1 MMSNVKPIVEEIR
14 YDTNTLNSA
23 VKIWE
28 HTLNKR
34 VLSSYPTVYIINDN
48 KHSKYSVYVGETTNI
63 KRRTLEHINVDI
75 IEGNIWENFS
85 NSNSSMMYVIGHNYF
100 NKSLTLDI
108 ENKLMQYLSSVD
120 SVENLYNKRTNP
132 QSEYYTSEHFEAIF
146 SKIWQQLHRQN
157 AQLFPLESAIQESAI
172 FKASPFHKL
181 TNEQYLAKQ
190 LILERVRRALQNDET
205 GQHIFVDGE
214 AGSGKTVLL
223 SSLFFEL
230 VNEFKKD
237 FKIDN
242 PSLYFLVNHNQQL
255 KVYQQIAD
263 KLGFNY
269 KSGDKITK
277 PTSFINN
284 HSLDEKVDVVVI
296 DEAHLLLTQGQMSYR
311 GKNHLADIISRAKV
325 VVTVFDKNQILSRT
339 QIWEEDTLQQ
349 IIETS
354 QQNDNYIR
362 LFNQMRIHADKQTIH
377 WIRNLVDN
385 RKIDNI
391 PKDSLG
397 YEIKVFESPKSLY
410 EEIKAK
416 NENKDSGISRVVATF
431 DWEFKDKPKSNGELW
446 SVEIDDWK
454 LPWNLQLSVDRLEK
468 KLSWP
473 EQSQTINEVGSTFT
487 IQGFDL
493 NYVGVIIGPSV
504 IYRDGKIQFD
514 KNKSKNNKATQNRTM
529 ADNSKQ
535 NFAEELLKN
544 ELNVLITRG
553 INGLYLYAVDK
564 ELQNALLRAS
574 KGEIIID

>member
-1 MMSNVKPIVEEIR
+1 MSNVKPIVEEIR

-75 IEGNIWENFS
+75 IEGNIWKNFS

-120 SVENLYNKRTNP
+120 SIENLYNKRTNP

-354 QQNDNYIR
+354 QQNDNYIK
-362 LFNQMRIHADKQTIH
+362 LLNQMRIHADKQTIH

-385 RKIDNI
+385 RTIDNI

-504 IYRDGKIQFD
+504 IYREGKIQFD

-553 INGLYLYAVDK
+553 INGLYLYAVDE

-574 KGEIIID
+574 KGEVIID

>member
-1 MMSNVKPIVEEIR
+1 MMSNVKPVVEEIK

-75 IEGNIWENFS
+75 IEGNMWENFS

-132 QSEYYTSEHFEAIF
+132 QSDYYTSEHFEAIF

-269 KSGDKITK
+269 KRGDKITK
-277 PTSFINN
+277 PTSFINH
-284 HSLDEKVDVVVI
+284 HSPDEKVDVVVV

-349 IIETS
+349 IIESS

-362 LFNQMRIHADKQTIH
+362 LLNQMRIHADKQTIH

-385 RKIDNI
+385 RTIENI

-397 YEIKVFESPKSLY
+397 YGIKVFESPKSLY

-446 SVEIDDWK
+446 GVEIDDWK
-454 LPWNLQLSVDRLEK
+454 LPWNLQLSVDRSEK

-553 INGLYLYAVDK
+553 INGLYLYAVDE

-574 KGEIIID
+574 KGETIIG

>member
-1 MMSNVKPIVEEIR
+1 MSNVKPIVEEIR

-48 KHSKYSVYVGETTNI
+48 KHSKYSAYIGETTNI

-157 AQLFPLESAIQESAI
+157 AQPFPLESAIQESAI

-223 SSLFFEL
+223 ISLFFEL

-325 VVTVFDKNQILSRT
+325 IVTVFDKNQILSRT

-354 QQNDNYIR
+354 QQNDNYIK
-362 LFNQMRIHADKQTIH
+362 LLNQMRIHADKQTIH

-385 RKIDNI
+385 RTIDNI

-504 IYRDGKIQFD
+504 IYREGKIQFD

-553 INGLYLYAVDK
+553 INGLYLYAVDE

>member
-1 MMSNVKPIVEEIR
+1 MSNVKPIVEEIR

-75 IEGNIWENFS
+75 IEGNIWKNFS

-354 QQNDNYIR
+354 QQNDNYIK
-362 LFNQMRIHADKQTIH
+362 LLNQMRIHADKQTIH

-385 RKIDNI
+385 RTIDNI

-504 IYRDGKIQFD
+504 IYREGKIQFD

-553 INGLYLYAVDK
+553 INGLYLYAVDE

-574 KGEIIID
+574 KGEVIID

>member
-1 MMSNVKPIVEEIR
+1 MSNVKPIVEEIR
-14 YDTNTLNSA
+14 YDSNTLNSA

-75 IEGNIWENFS
+75 IEGNIWKNFS

-157 AQLFPLESAIQESAI
+157 ALLFPLESAIQESAI

-269 KSGDKITK
+269 KRGDKITK
-277 PTSFINN
+277 PTSFINH
-284 HSLDEKVDVVVI
+284 HSPDEKVDVVVI

-362 LFNQMRIHADKQTIH
+362 LLNQMRIHADKQTIH
-377 WIRNLVDN
+377 WIRNLIDN
-385 RKIDNI
+385 RAIENI

-446 SVEIDDWK
+446 GVEIDDWK
-454 LPWNLQLSVDRLEK
+454 LPWNLQLSVDRSEK

-553 INGLYLYAVDK
+553 INGLYLYAVDE

-574 KGEIIID
+574 KGEIIIG

>member
-1 MMSNVKPIVEEIR
+1 MSNVKPIVEEIR

-311 GKNHLADIISRAKV
+311 GKNHLADIISRAKI

-431 DWEFKDKPKSNGELW
+431 DWEFKGKPKSNGELW
-446 SVEIDDWK
+446 GVEIDDWK

-574 KGEIIID
+574 

>member
-1 MMSNVKPIVEEIR
+1 MSNVKPIVEEIR

-75 IEGNIWENFS
+75 IEGNIWKNFS

-354 QQNDNYIR
+354 QQNDNYIK
-362 LFNQMRIHADKQTIH
+362 LLNQMRIHADKQTIH

-385 RKIDNI
+385 RTIDNI

-410 EEIKAK
+410 EKIKAK

-504 IYRDGKIQFD
+504 IYREGKIQFD

-553 INGLYLYAVDK
+553 INGLYLYAVDE

-574 KGEIIID
+574 KGEVIID

>member
-14 YDTNTLNSA
+14 YDINTLNSA

-311 GKNHLADIISRAKV
+311 GKNHLADIISRAKI

-362 LFNQMRIHADKQTIH
+362 LLNQMRIHADKQTIH

-431 DWEFKDKPKSNGELW
+431 DWEFKGKPKSNGELW
-446 SVEIDDWK
+446 GVEIDDWK

>member
-1 MMSNVKPIVEEIR
+1 MSNVKPIVEEIR

-75 IEGNIWENFS
+75 IEGNIWKNFS

-190 LILERVRRALQNDET
+190 LILERVRSALQNDET

-354 QQNDNYIR
+354 QQNDNYIK
-362 LFNQMRIHADKQTIH
+362 LLNQMRIHADKQTIH

-385 RKIDNI
+385 RTIDNI

-504 IYRDGKIQFD
+504 IYREGKIQFD

-553 INGLYLYAVDK
+553 INGLYLYAVDE

-574 KGEIIID
+574 KGEIIFD

>member
-1 MMSNVKPIVEEIR
+1 MSNVKPIVEEIR

-75 IEGNIWENFS
+75 IEGNIWKNFS

-190 LILERVRRALQNDET
+190 LILERVRRALENDET

-354 QQNDNYIR
+354 QQNDNYIK
-362 LFNQMRIHADKQTIH
+362 LLNQMRIHADKQTIH

-385 RKIDNI
+385 RTIDNI

-504 IYRDGKIQFD
+504 IYREGKIQFD

-553 INGLYLYAVDK
+553 INGLYLYAVDE

>member
-1 MMSNVKPIVEEIR
+1 MSNVKPIVEEIR

-311 GKNHLADIISRAKV
+311 GKNHLADIISRAKI

-362 LFNQMRIHADKQTIH
+362 LLNQMRIHADKQTIH

-446 SVEIDDWK
+446 GVEIDDWK

>member
-1 MMSNVKPIVEEIR
+1 MSNVKPIVEEIR

-75 IEGNIWENFS
+75 IEGNIWKNFS

-190 LILERVRRALQNDET
+190 LILERVRRALENDET

-354 QQNDNYIR
+354 QQNDNYIK
-362 LFNQMRIHADKQTIH
+362 LLNQMRIHADKQTIH

-385 RKIDNI
+385 RTIDNI

-504 IYRDGKIQFD
+504 IYREGKIQFD

-553 INGLYLYAVDK
+553 INGLYLYAVDE

-574 KGEIIID
+574 KGEVIID

>member
-311 GKNHLADIISRAKV
+311 GKNHLADIISRAKI

-362 LFNQMRIHADKQTIH
+362 LLNQMRIHADKQTIH

-446 SVEIDDWK
+446 GVEIDDWK

>member
-1 MMSNVKPIVEEIR
+1 MSNVKPIVEEIR

-75 IEGNIWENFS
+75 IEGNIWKNFS

-354 QQNDNYIR
+354 QQNDNYIK
-362 LFNQMRIHADKQTIH
+362 LLNQMRIHADKQTIH

-385 RKIDNI
+385 RTIDNI

-504 IYRDGKIQFD
+504 IYREGKIQFD

-553 INGLYLYAVDK
+553 INGLYLYAVDE

>member
-181 TNEQYLAKQ
+181 TNEQFLAKQ

-311 GKNHLADIISRAKV
+311 GKNHLADIISRAKI

-362 LFNQMRIHADKQTIH
+362 LLNQMRIHADKQTIH

-431 DWEFKDKPKSNGELW
+431 DWEFKGKPKSNGELW
-446 SVEIDDWK
+446 GVEIDDWK

>member
-14 YDTNTLNSA
+14 YDSNTLNSA

-48 KHSKYSVYVGETTNI
+48 KRSKYSVYVGETSNI

-75 IEGNIWENFS
+75 IEGNMWENFS
-85 NSNSSMMYVIGHNYF
+85 NSNSSMVYVIGHNYF

-157 AQLFPLESAIQESAI
+157 ALLFPLESAIQESAI

-237 FKIDN
+237 LKIDN

-269 KSGDKITK
+269 KRGDKITK
-277 PTSFINN
+277 PTSFINH
-284 HSLDEKVDVVVI
+284 HSPDEKVDVVVI

-362 LFNQMRIHADKQTIH
+362 LLNQMRIHADKQTIH
-377 WIRNLVDN
+377 WIRNLIDN
-385 RKIDNI
+385 RAIENI

-446 SVEIDDWK
+446 GVEIDDWK
-454 LPWNLQLSVDRLEK
+454 LPWNLQLSVDRSEK

-553 INGLYLYAVDK
+553 INGLYLYAVDE

-574 KGEIIID
+574 KGEIIIG

>member
-1 MMSNVKPIVEEIR
+1 MSNVKPIVEEIR

-75 IEGNIWENFS
+75 IEGNIWKNFS

-354 QQNDNYIR
+354 QQNDNYIK
-362 LFNQMRIHADKQTIH
+362 LLNQMRIHADKQTIH

-385 RKIDNI
+385 RTIDNI

-504 IYRDGKIQFD
+504 IYREGKIQFD

-553 INGLYLYAVDK
+553 INGLYLYTVDE

-574 KGEIIID
+574 KGEVIID

>member
-1 MMSNVKPIVEEIR
+1 MSNVKPIVEEIR

-146 SKIWQQLHRQN
+146 SKIWQQLHRRN

-311 GKNHLADIISRAKV
+311 GKNHLADIISRAKI

-431 DWEFKDKPKSNGELW
+431 DWEFKGKPKSNGELW
-446 SVEIDDWK
+446 GVEIDDWK

>member
-1 MMSNVKPIVEEIR
+1 MSNVKPIVEEIR

-75 IEGNIWENFS
+75 IEGNIWKNFS

-205 GQHIFVDGE
+205 GQHVFVDGE

-354 QQNDNYIR
+354 QQNDNYIK
-362 LFNQMRIHADKQTIH
+362 LLNQMRIHADKQTIH
-377 WIRNLVDN
+377 WIRNLVDS
-385 RKIDNI
+385 RTIDNI

-504 IYRDGKIQFD
+504 IYREGKIQFD

-553 INGLYLYAVDK
+553 INGLYLYAVDE

>member
-311 GKNHLADIISRAKV
+311 GKNHLADIISRAKI

-362 LFNQMRIHADKQTIH
+362 LLNQMRIHADKQTIH

-446 SVEIDDWK
+446 GVEIEDWK

>member
-1 MMSNVKPIVEEIR
+1 MSNVKPIVEEIR

-75 IEGNIWENFS
+75 IEGNIWKNFS

-354 QQNDNYIR
+354 QQNDNYIK
-362 LFNQMRIHADKQTIH
+362 LLNQMRIHADKQTIR

-385 RKIDNI
+385 RTIDNI

-504 IYRDGKIQFD
+504 IYREGKIQFD

-553 INGLYLYAVDK
+553 INGLYLYAVDE

-574 KGEIIID
+574 KGEVIID

>member
-1 MMSNVKPIVEEIR
+1 MSNVKPIVEEIR

-75 IEGNIWENFS
+75 IEGNIWKNFS

-354 QQNDNYIR
+354 QQNDNYIK
-362 LFNQMRIHADKQTIH
+362 LLNQMRIHADKQTIH

-385 RKIDNI
+385 RTIDNI

-473 EQSQTINEVGSTFT
+473 EQSQTINEVGPTFT

-504 IYRDGKIQFD
+504 IYREGKIQFD

-553 INGLYLYAVDK
+553 INGLYLYAVDE

-574 KGEIIID
+574 KGEVIID

>member
-1 MMSNVKPIVEEIR
+1 MSNVKPIVEEIR

-75 IEGNIWENFS
+75 IEGNIWKNFS

-354 QQNDNYIR
+354 QQNDNYIK
-362 LFNQMRIHADKQTIH
+362 LLNQMRIHADKQTIH

-385 RKIDNI
+385 RTIDNI

-473 EQSQTINEVGSTFT
+473 EQSQTINEVGSTFA

-504 IYRDGKIQFD
+504 IYREGKIQFD

-553 INGLYLYAVDK
+553 INGLYLYAVDE

-574 KGEIIID
+574 KGEVIID

>member
-14 YDTNTLNSA
+14 YDTNTLDSA

-28 HTLNKR
+28 HTSNKR

-75 IEGNIWENFS
+75 IEGNMWENFS

-132 QSEYYTSEHFEAIF
+132 QSDYYTSEHFEAIF

-269 KSGDKITK
+269 KRGDKITK
-277 PTSFINN
+277 PTSFINH
-284 HSLDEKVDVVVI
+284 HSPDEKVDVVVV

-325 VVTVFDKNQILSRT
+325 IVTVFDKNQILSRT
-339 QIWEEDTLQQ
+339 QIWEEDSLQQ
-349 IIETS
+349 IIESS

-362 LFNQMRIHADKQTIH
+362 LLNQMRIHADKQTIH

-385 RKIDNI
+385 RTIENI

-446 SVEIDDWK
+446 GVEIDDWK
-454 LPWNLQLSVDRLEK
+454 LPWNLQLPVDRSEK

-514 KNKSKNNKATQNRTM
+514 KHKSKNNKATQNRTM

-553 INGLYLYAVDK
+553 INGLYLYAVDE

-574 KGEIIID
+574 KGEIIIG

>member
-1 MMSNVKPIVEEIR
+1 MSNVKPIVEEIR

-34 VLSSYPTVYIINDN
+34 VLSSYPTIYIINDN

-75 IEGNIWENFS
+75 IEGNIWKNFS

-354 QQNDNYIR
+354 QQNDNYIK
-362 LFNQMRIHADKQTIH
+362 LLNQMRIHADKQTIH

-385 RKIDNI
+385 RTIDNI

-504 IYRDGKIQFD
+504 IYREGKIQFD

-553 INGLYLYAVDK
+553 INGLYLYAVDE

-574 KGEIIID
+574 KGEVIID